1 MAMIFD
7 RSSIENKESITL
19 IWFDPNIDAID
30 DRQVTIDTL
39 RSINDYA
46 LIYTD
51 ANQCISYIQ
60 SIRNEKI
67 FLIISGVWASV
78 ILPSIVDLKQL
89 EVIYIFC
96 GQPEQYS
103 YLMESYSKIAG
114 ILTNQQELDLNI
126 RKKLH
131 SFNKQAETFSFYDQ
145 NQKVSIN
152 LSEQTAQFLW

>member
-103 YLMESYSKIAG
+103 YLMERYSKIAG